1 MVWETQGGGPS
12 DHVYMGVRRRAQGLR
27 LQEVVGQSQGNWYP
41 SMLVARKWG
50 TFCAYSAPVIAG
62 LWEPA
67 GGWRLRGRRE
77 LSKGHIMCSQ
87 RPEHVEAFAGSALDP
102 PPGLTAALDM
112 GFTVSGWA
120 AQAGL
125 GGWPL
130 LPDRPAWP

>member
-1 MVWETQGGGPS
+1 
-12 DHVYMGVRRRAQGLR
+12 
-27 LQEVVGQSQGNWYP
+27 
-41 SMLVARKWG
+41 
-50 TFCAYSAPVIAG
+50 
-62 LWEPA
+62 
-67 GGWRLRGRRE
+67 
-77 LSKGHIMCSQ
+77 MCSQ